1 MEEYYRNLIIELFK
15 KKKRMDIRMLV
26 RKVDLNSIYELN
38 ENSFYRRKV
47 MQKLIE
53 NKTLTI
59 VQIDGISY
67 YQLNET

>member
-1 MEEYYRNLIIELFK
+1 
-15 KKKRMDIRMLV
+15 MDIRMLV